1 MLFLVFMLGPDRYA
15 LDARC
20 VVEVLPLLNVKLLPQ
35 AQPAIAGICNY
46 RGVAVPVIDLNQL
59 MSNRP
64 AAQRFSTRIVI
75 VEYRDTEHQNPDQA
89 PMLLGLIAEQVKETV
104 RREASEFVASGVSA
118 SDARYLGPLASDAS
132 GLLQWIHVDKLLP
145 PEIRVLLQ
153 APQELPA

>member
-35 AQPAIAGICNY
+35 ALPAIAGICNY

-75 VEYRDTEHQNPDQA
+75 VEYRDTNDA

-118 SDARYLGPLASDAS
+118 SDTRYLGPLASDAS
-132 GLLQWIHVDKLLP
+132 GLLQWVHVDKLLP
-145 PEIRVLLQ
+145 PDIRALLQ
-153 APQELPA
+153 APQEQPA

>member
-1 MLFLVFMLGPDRYA
+1 MLLLVFMLGPDRYA

-35 AQPAIAGICNY
+35 VLPAVAGICNY
-46 RGVAVPVIDLNQL
+46 RGAAVPVIDLNQL

-75 VEYRDTEHQNPDQA
+75 VEYRDANHA

-104 RREASEFVASGVSA
+104 RRDVSEFVASGVST
-118 SDARYLGPLASDAS
+118 SDTRYLGPLTSDAS

-145 PEIRVLLQ
+145 PEIRELLQ
-153 APQELPA
+153 ADQELPA